1 MKLKLAWLFLFN
13 NNNLSACCAFILQ
26 KELCLFS
33 GTGDDVSKAPGRAT
47 AVS

>member
-13 NNNLSACCAFILQ
+13 NNNLGARCAFILQ
-26 KELCLFS
+26 KELCLFP
-33 GTGDDVSKAPGRAT
+33 GIGDDVSKAPGRAT